1 MVIVEV
7 GGGGEGG
14 GHVFFFQLFAGYLM
28 RKGKKKI
35 TKAIR
40 GWRSVKLL
48 QGKKLKSASFL
59 WTFSLSEAPNMA

>member
-1 MVIVEV
+1 M
-7 GGGGEGG
+7 
-14 GHVFFFQLFAGYLM
+14 FFFQLFAGYLM

-40 GWRSVKLL
+40 GWGSVKLL
-48 QGKKLKSASFL
+48 QGTKKKKKSASFL

>member
-7 GGGGEGG
+7 GGGGGRRSC
-14 GHVFFFQLFAGYLM
+14 FFFQLFAGYLM

>member
-1 MVIVEV
+1 M
-7 GGGGEGG
+7 
-14 GHVFFFQLFAGYLM
+14 FFFQLFAGYLM

-40 GWRSVKLL
+40 GWGSVKLQ
-48 QGKKLKSASFL
+48 QGKKKLKSASFL